1 MRSDRVIQFL
11 AHWLPLAL
19 AFGALAFLAGS
30 VVYLAGGPIL
40 SKDFWWHLKLGEI
53 YWAVGPWLESDPF
66 GYTAGDHKPDPQSW
80 LFGLALYGIESAA
93 GLPGVRWAHALAT
106 LGILWLVYATFRR
119 ESGSPLLACVASCAF
134 IVLSWWRLMQ
144 LRPDLVSIAGVLLL
158 YRLLLEPRDAPSW
171 RRVGLFL
178 LLIVVW
184 ANAHGLFAVGLCL
197 LVAALAGYLLQALL
211 LHGIAGAAAEAA
223 RAAGAARRLALAL
236 LLGVCAGL
244 LNPKGL
250 GGYLIFFSSSES
262 RALWKIGDEWSPLNP
277 FAWTRDPGG
286 LSFLTWLTADAL
298 LLAFLLAAALGLWR
312 FVRRPSPR
320 ALEGLDTV
328 LLGLGVASLLAILI
342 AFRFLWLSVFPLLFV
357 LCGLRVALDGRP
369 RLASQASGAF
379 AAIGLALALAFPGPG
394 GFRAVAADG
403 SAGTSACSER
413 HYDPYAFHVDGVRFL
428 RDSGLEGNLFNAYW
442 MGGFLDYWLAPRLRT
457 FIDGRMRFPDEVL
470 DDYFSV
476 NFLRGARPGEG
487 FLDVLERRQVDVF
500 FGVGYPTPLP
510 LHRRR
515 VYTAAHLEDASDW
528 LLVSRSVHHAVYL
541 RRGERNRENLSRVA
555 AYYAREGVPFD
566 PARGFDVAE
575 VIRARPDWAQRHG
588 MLPRDYADLYAARRS
603 PDPQTRFRALDGLG
617 LVHALLGDYAQQ
629 VAFDRR
635 AAALEPDRYAPRR
648 RLVNGLFRLGRSQE
662 ALVAARKLSQ
672 LDPAEPR
679 NALILRIAQAAAA
692 ADAEPG
698 RPERMSLRQKIH
710 RLPAVSEAEV
720 RELRSRLD
728 CRPLE
733 AE

>member
-1 MRSDRVIQFL
+1 MRSDRAIQFL

-197 LVAALAGYLLQALL
+197 LVAALAGYLLRALL

-369 RLASQASGAF
+369 RLASQASGARGWR
-379 AAIGLALALAFPGPG
+379 ALSQGQRIGGEPLQRLL
-394 GFRAVAADG
+394 DG
-403 SAGTSACSER
+403 R
-413 HYDPYAFHVDGVRFL
+413 L
-428 RDSGLEGNLFNAYW
+428 
-442 MGGFLDYWLAPRLRT
+442 PRL
-457 FIDGRMRFPDEVL
+457 L
-470 DDYFSV
+470 A
-476 NFLRGARPGEG
+476 GAP
-487 FLDVLERRQVDVF
+487 
-500 FGVGYPTPLP
+500 
-510 LHRRR
+510 
-515 VYTAAHLEDASDW
+515 AAHLH
-528 LLVSRSVHHAVYL
+528 R
-541 RRGERNRENLSRVA
+541 
-555 AYYAREGVPFD
+555 
-566 PARGFDVAE
+566 
-575 VIRARPDWAQRHG
+575 WA
-588 MLPRDYADLYAARRS
+588 
-603 PDPQTRFRALDGLG
+603 
-617 LVHALLGDYAQQ
+617 HALPGRGS
-629 VAFDRR
+629 RR
-635 AAALEPDRYAPRR
+635 LLLRQLPTGCAPR
-648 RLVNGLFRLGRSQE
+648 
-662 ALVAARKLSQ
+662 
-672 LDPAEPR
+672 
-679 NALILRIAQAAAA
+679 
-692 ADAEPG
+692 
-698 RPERMSLRQKIH
+698 
-710 RLPAVSEAEV
+710 
-720 RELRSRLD
+720 
-728 CRPLE
+728 
-733 AE
+733 